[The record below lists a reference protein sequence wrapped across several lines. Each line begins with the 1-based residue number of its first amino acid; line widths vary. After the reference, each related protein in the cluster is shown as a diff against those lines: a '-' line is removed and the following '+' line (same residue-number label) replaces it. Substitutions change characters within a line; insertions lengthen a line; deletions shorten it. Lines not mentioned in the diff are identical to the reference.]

1 MFMPNVIRGLQSS
14 QPLRSHQQVLMENIL
29 KDPLLRVFPALRTL
43 PFFATEAEITD
54 FDALLQD
61 THLLTIHGATGSGR
75 SLLLLQM
82 ALHVLATSQFRPTL
96 LLPLA
101 AIDQPDMN
109 PLAIVVPLFKTTGL
123 LAQHTLHAVSRRPWM
138 LLVDEWELLPAV
150 RRTVWKNFLLN
161 MAQTW
166 IETQIV
172 ITLPLTEEPWQ
183 QARTVT
189 LPPPTSQHIQRWLH
203 HLLPEHER
211 APLQASLERG
221 ATLAACANRLLEPV
235 LLALTS
241 SASEVPA
248 SRLQLYEQAY
258 RRWQIL
264 TQAEQS
270 QAGDLAP
277 PAEQPAISIVELAQ
291 AMTAR
296 LSSRMVS
303 CYEQA
308 QQLATSGEF
317 TSLLSLPFVEQ
328 HEVVLLLVHAQ
339 ADPSPL
345 YTLLW
350 NQAEEAASA
359 PHLEMLGRCL
369 LERPADAFTADWI
382 LPVLEALVA
391 QQTVPRFQQL
401 LQDINR
407 GIPALLRTVSSTSEG
422 RWLALLEQLV
432 PLLDAPALL
441 AVVDDAG
448 LPPYLRWQ
456 AADALHTYEHTHA
469 LLHAPPPPDALAQ
482 AIRCHVLALGD
493 SASRQALAKPAAAP
507 WIIALQGPH
516 VSQERRFQIARTLV
530 QDQAIPPVLRATA
543 LAVLSLN
550 PDETTLSILQQ
561 MAAEQESL
569 IRYAALT
576 ALRNH
581 PASQALPLLQNII
594 LDAQI
599 AWEVRRDA
607 LAQVE
612 GYAHSHATM
621 LLARCSIN
629 TALPLT
635 GRLQAVEY
643 LAKRSQQSS
652 KIVCQILAAPA
663 IHVVVRA
670 KTARLLGNLAT
681 EYALETLR
689 QVARSSA
696 EPSQVRQ
703 AALFALATITRC
715 PNTTSQQRERVLHV
729 LLHVHKEP
737 CGDSLLKACTLHAL
751 GILALPD
758 CVPVLRHVLLHAT
771 AEDLLA
777 AWLEAAPHLASV
789 PLHEWHRHDLPPDT
803 RVALLTAL
811 TEGDMEAE
819 QPGSLDELVVQTAL
833 QLRMAAASALTRIA
847 TSADEE
853 TYELVH
859 ESLMTAL
866 QQPRSHDEL
875 RRLLSSLKAISQT
888 QGLQEMEEI
897 FANPASDATVR
908 WLLVEQFGNSS
919 ALLPLMLHYLHDE
932 QIDAVTRGMIAQT
945 LGHYGT
951 EQAIHALLRLAKQP
965 TNTMPLRL
973 QALASLES
981 LDTPLVTETCLTLI
995 AETNAAPTLRRAAA
1009 RALPSTL
1016 SPDTRHWLR
1025 ELLRTESTPAE
1036 LIEGIIAALARAH
1049 DRQAL
1054 ALMLRYA
1061 QSETSSVALR
1071 ALTALASMGDNRI
1084 APTLVRIAQNTHTEM
1099 SIRLEAVITL
1109 LRLCGESYLPFL
1121 RSFLD
1126 CDLLPLQLHALD
1138 ELLVSWSDYAQ
1149 PLILV
1154 ANRAAPLALR
1164 LRALQDVIQ
1173 RNQSHHVLHELLLD
1187 GSTPLQLRVN
1197 IASLLGQAGGVE
1209 AIKDVVQC
1217 IQDGAT
1223 TPYLR
1228 RHGIRALEQQAQSTS
1243 AACVTAARL
1252 ALGEIAEHP
1261 ALAEETRAWASEAL
1275 ERGSVGAA

>member
-1 MFMPNVIRGLQSS
+1 M
-14 QPLRSHQQVLMENIL
+14 
-29 KDPLLRVFPALRTL
+29 
-43 PFFATEAEITD
+43 
-54 FDALLQD
+54 
-61 THLLTIHGATGSGR
+61 
-75 SLLLLQM
+75 
-82 ALHVLATSQFRPTL
+82 L

-101 AIDQPDMN
+101 TIDQPDIN
-109 PLAIVVPLFKTTGL
+109 PLALVVPLFKTTGL

-138 LLVDEWELLPAV
+138 VLVDEWELLPAV

-166 IETQIV
+166 GETQIV

-183 QARTVT
+183 QARPVT
-189 LPPPTSQHIQRWLH
+189 LATPTSEHIQCWLH

-211 APLQASLERG
+211 APALASLQRG
-221 ATLAACANRLLEPV
+221 APLAACANRLLEPV

-241 SASEVPA
+241 SSSEQPA
-248 SRLQLYEQAY
+248 SRLHLYEQAY
-258 RRWQIL
+258 RRWQTLI
-264 TQAEQS
+264 QAEQS
-270 QAGDLAP
+270 QPGVPAQ

-291 AMTAR
+291 VMTAR
-296 LSSRMVS
+296 LSSRVAS
-303 CYEQA
+303 RYGQA
-308 QQLATSGEF
+308 QQLAASGDF
-317 TSLLSLPFVEQ
+317 APLLSLPFTEQ
-328 HEVVLLLVHAQ
+328 REIVLLLVHAH

-350 NQAEEAASA
+350 NQAEQAASA
-359 PHLEMLGRCL
+359 PHLEMLARCL
-369 LERPADAFTADWI
+369 LERPEDAVTADWI
-382 LPVLEALVA
+382 LPVLEALVV
-391 QQTVPRFQQL
+391 QQSIPHFQQL
-401 LQDINR
+401 LHDINQ
-407 GIPALLRTVSSTSEG
+407 GMPALLRTVSNSTSPEPL
-422 RWLALLEQLV
+422 LALLGQLA
-432 PLLDAPALL
+432 PFLDAPALI
-441 AVVDDAG
+441 AVVDDAE
-448 LPPYLRWQ
+448 LPPDLRWM
-456 AADALHTYEHTHA
+456 AADALHTYEHAHA
-469 LLHAPPPPDALAQ
+469 LLQAPPPPDALAQ

-493 SASRQALAKPAAAP
+493 SASRQALAKPEAAP

-516 VSQERRFQIARTLV
+516 VSPERRFQIASTLV

-543 LAVLSLN
+543 LAVLSLSS
-550 PDETTLSILQQ
+550 DEAALSILQQ
-561 MAAEQESL
+561 MAADQEAL

-581 PASQALPLLQNII
+581 PAAQALSALQNII

-607 LAQVE
+607 LEQVQA
-612 GYAHSHATM
+612 YAVSQATT

-629 TALPLT
+629 TALPLP
-635 GRLQAVEY
+635 GRLQSVEY

-652 KIVCQILAAPA
+652 KIVCQILTAPA
-663 IHVVVRA
+663 IHVAIRA
-670 KTARLLGNLAT
+670 KTARLLGDLPAEHVLA
-681 EYALETLR
+681 TLR
-689 QVARSSA
+689 QVALSFA

-703 AALFALATITRC
+703 ATLLALATITQN
-715 PNTTSQQRERVLHV
+715 PNTASQQRECVLNI

-737 CGDSLLKACTLHAL
+737 GGDSLLKVCTLHAL
-751 GILALPD
+751 GILALPA

-777 AWLEAAPHLASV
+777 TWLEAAPHLASV
-789 PLHEWHRHDLPPDT
+789 PLHEWHRHDLPPHA
-803 RVALLTAL
+803 RVALLTTL
-811 TEGDMEAE
+811 TEGDREAE
-819 QPGSLDELVVQTAL
+819 QPGSLDELVAQTAL

-847 TSADEE
+847 TSADED
-853 TYELVH
+853 TYELVR

-875 RRLLSSLKAISQT
+875 RHLLSSLKTISQT

-897 FANPASDATVR
+897 FANPASDTTVR

-919 ALLPLMLHYLHDE
+919 ALLPLMLHYLHAE

-973 QALASLES
+973 QALAALES
-981 LDTPLVTETCLTLI
+981 LDTPLVTETCLALI
-995 AETNAAPTLRRAAA
+995 AERNTAPALRQAAA
-1009 RALPSTL
+1009 RALPSSL
-1016 SPDTRHWLR
+1016 SPDTRRWLR
-1025 ELLRTESTPAE
+1025 ELLRSESEPAE

-1061 QSETSSVALR
+1061 QSETRSIALR
-1071 ALTALASMGDNRI
+1071 ALHALASMGDNRI
-1084 APTLVRIAQNTHTEM
+1084 APTLVRIAQNTCTEI

-1109 LRLCGESYLPFL
+1109 LRLCGDSYLPFL

-1126 CDLLPLQLHALD
+1126 CDILPLQLHALD
-1138 ELLVSWSDYAQ
+1138 ELLSSWSDYAQ

-1209 AIKDVVQC
+1209 SIKVVAQC
-1217 IQDGAT
+1217 IHDEET

-1228 RHGIRALEQQAQSTS
+1228 RHCIRALEQQAQSPS
-1243 AACVTAARL
+1243 SACVTAARL

-1261 ALAEETRAWASEAL
+1261 SMAEETRAWASEAL
-1275 ERGSVGAA
+1275 ER